1 MLKILIQP
9 SNKKNRVQIKKL
21 VQISLDYLD
30 LKNVS
35 LSIIFLSSEEMSIY
49 NNKYK
54 KSNFSTDVLS
64 FPSEIDN
71 DLGDIFICEENIL
84 NNASLYNE
92 SFISELKRVIIH
104 GILHLI
110 GYNDK
115 NKFEKDKMWNI
126 QEKILDIKEVKEIK

>member
-21 VQISLDYLD
+21 VQICLDYLD
-30 LKNVS
+30 LKNIS
-35 LSIIFLSSEEMSIY
+35 LSIIFLTSEEMKIY
-49 NNKYK
+49 NNKYR

-64 FPSEIDN
+64 FPGEIDN
-71 DLGDIFICEENIL
+71 DLGDIFICEESIM

-92 SFISELKRVIIH
+92 SFLTELKRVIIH

-115 NKFEKDKMWNI
+115 KKSEKDKMWDI